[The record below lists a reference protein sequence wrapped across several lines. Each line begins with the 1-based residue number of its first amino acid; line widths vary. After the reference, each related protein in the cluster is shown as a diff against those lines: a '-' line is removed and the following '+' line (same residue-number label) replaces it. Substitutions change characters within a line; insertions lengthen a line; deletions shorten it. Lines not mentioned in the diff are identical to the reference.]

1 LAKPI
6 SINMRLITLFLLL
19 SSFVCFGQKPPIKFG
34 NIPIEDMKMT
44 VYDKDSSASAVVLAD
59 YGESTIS
66 YNQTEGFQLFF
77 ERIRRI
83 KILTK
88 DGLKWADFSIPLY
101 HDGTADEKV
110 TSLKAVTYNLE
121 NGKIVESKAKG
132 EAIIKE
138 KYDDNLNFTKISL
151 PNVKV
156 GSVIEIS
163 YKVTSD
169 FLFNFQDWEFQDE
182 IPTLWSEYR
191 VHIPEYYNYQKYMQG
206 YIAIAIN
213 ESETNPKAI
222 LINSKERSDGPTGG
236 TKFDQDKIDYT
247 ENSNRWVA
255 QNVPAFKEE
264 PHMTSKTDFISKIN
278 FELSSTRSP
287 NGSFKNYMGSWEDI
301 NKSYW
306 ERYEPEITGNNFLK
320 KQVEEI
326 TAGKITSEEKA
337 AAIFQFVRQNFVWD
351 GYKRR
356 YLSSDLKDVFEKKK
370 GNSADINLLLASM
383 MEKAGVQVFPVLVST
398 RDHGFIRESIPVSS
412 QFNYLICS
420 MKIGEKTI
428 LLDATEKL
436 LPFGMLPERCLNDRG
451 LVVSGESPQWVNL
464 QSQTKSRMV
473 ISADLKLTD
482 AADLNGNLNVEST
495 GYFSSAARKSFLA
508 KGEAEYIK
516 EFVGTKSW
524 QLAKSNFE
532 NAKEIQLPFKE
543 KHALTISE
551 HITSA
556 GNTFYFSPFVI
567 ERELENPFKV
577 EKREY
582 PVDFASPFDKLYMA
596 KITVPADYQVDELP
610 KNKILALPGNSCK
623 YLFNATQVGNMISIT
638 SSLSFNKSVFNQE
651 EYPALRDFYGQVVA
665 KQAEQIVL
673 KKK

>member
-1 LAKPI
+1 
-6 SINMRLITLFLLL
+6 MRLFILFLLL
-19 SSFVCFGQKPPIKFG
+19 SSFVCSGQKPPIKFG
-34 NIPIEDMKMT
+34 NIPMEDMKMT
-44 VYDKDSSASAVVLAD
+44 VYSKDSSASAVVLAD
-59 YGESTIS
+59 FGESTIS
-66 YNQTEGFQLFF
+66 YNQTNGFQLFF

-101 HDGTADEKV
+101 HDGTEDEKV
-110 TSLKAVTYNLE
+110 SNLKAVTYNLE
-121 NGKIVESKAKG
+121 NGKIVESKVKG

-138 KYDDNLNFTKISL
+138 KYDDNLNFTKITW

-169 FLFNFQDWEFQDE
+169 FVFNFQDWEFQGE
-182 IPTLWSEYR
+182 IPTVWSEYR
-191 VHIPEYYNYQKYMQG
+191 AHVPEYYNYQKYMQG
-206 YIAIAIN
+206 YVGLAIN
-213 ESETNPKAI
+213 ETGSKPQSI
-222 LINSKERSDGPTGG
+222 LITSKERTGG
-236 TKFDQDKIDYT
+236 GGFSAVQTTYETDKIDYI

-264 PHMTSKTDFISKIN
+264 PHMTSKIDFISKIN

-301 NKSYW
+301 NISYW
-306 ERYEPEITGNNFLK
+306 KRYEPEITGNNFLK

-337 AAIFQFVRQNFVWD
+337 TAIFQFVRQNFVWD

-356 YLSSDLKDVFEKKK
+356 YLSSDLKAVFEKKK

-383 MEKAGVQVFPVLVST
+383 LEKAEVPVSPVLVST

-420 MKIGEKTI
+420 LKIGEKTI

-436 LPFGMLPERCLNDRG
+436 LPVGMLPERCLNDRG

-543 KHALTISE
+543 KHGLTISE
-551 HITSA
+551 HITTA

-582 PVDFASPFDKLYMA
+582 PVDFGSPFDKLYMV
-596 KITVPADYQVDELP
+596 KITVPADYLVDELP

>member
-1 LAKPI
+1 
-6 SINMRLITLFLLL
+6 MRIIVLCFLLP
-19 SSFVCFGQKPPIKFG
+19 SFVCFGQKPPIKFG
-34 NIPIEDMKMT
+34 NIPMEDMKMT
-44 VYDKDSSASAVVLAD
+44 VYSKDSSASAVVLAD

-101 HDGTADEKV
+101 HDGSSDEKV
-110 TSLKAVTYNLE
+110 SNLKAVTYNLE

-169 FLFNFQDWEFQDE
+169 FVFNFQDWEFQDE
-182 IPTLWSEYR
+182 IPTVWSEYR
-191 VHIPEYYNYQKYMQG
+191 AHIPEYYNYQKYMQG
-206 YIAIAIN
+206 YITLATVENGSKLNSIII
-213 ESETNPKAI
+213 T
-222 LINSKERSDGPTGG
+222 SKERGG
-236 TKFDQDKIDYT
+236 FYVTKTSFETDKIEYT
-247 ENSNRWVA
+247 ENSNRWIA
-255 QNVPAFKEE
+255 QSVPAFKEE
-264 PHMTSKTDFISKIN
+264 PYMTSKTDFISKIN
-278 FELSSTRSP
+278 FELSFTKFP
-287 NGSFKNYMGSWEDI
+287 NGNMKNYMGSWEDI

-320 KQVEEI
+320 RQVEEI
-326 TAGKITSEEKA
+326 TAGKTTPEEKI

-383 MEKAGVQVFPVLVST
+383 LEKAEIAVSPILVST
-398 RDHGFIRESIPVSS
+398 RDHGFIREGIPVSS
-412 QFNYLICS
+412 QFNYIIS
-420 MKIGEKTI
+420 SVKIGDKNL

-436 LPFGMLPERCLNDRG
+436 LPIGMLPQRCLNGSG
-451 LVVSGESPQWVNL
+451 LLIAKETPQWVNL

-482 AADLNGNLNVEST
+482 ASDLNGSLNVEST

-508 KGEAEYIK
+508 KGEADYIK

-524 QLAKSNFE
+524 QLASSNFE
-532 NAKEIQLPFKE
+532 NTKDIQLPFKE
-543 KHALTISE
+543 KHGLSISE
-551 HITSA
+551 HITTA

-582 PVDFASPFDKLYMA
+582 PVDFGSPFDKLYMV

-610 KNKILALPGNSCK
+610 KNKMLVLPGNSCK
-623 YLFNATQVGNMISIT
+623 YLFNATQIGNMISIT
-638 SSLSFNKSVFNQE
+638 SSLSFNKSVFSQE

>member
-1 LAKPI
+1 
-6 SINMRLITLFLLL
+6 M
-19 SSFVCFGQKPPIKFG
+19 
-34 NIPIEDMKMT
+34 EDMKMT
-44 VYDKDSSASAVVLAD
+44 VYDKDSSASALVLAD
-59 YGESTIS
+59 FGESTIS
-66 YNQTEGFQLFF
+66 YSQANGFQLFF

-101 HDGTADEKV
+101 HDGTSDEKV

-169 FLFNFQDWEFQDE
+169 FVFNFQDWAFQDE
-182 IPTLWSEYR
+182 IPVVWSEYR
-191 VHIPEYYNYQKYMQG
+191 AHIPEYYNYQKYMQG
-206 YIAIAIN
+206 YVALSIN
-213 ESETNPKAI
+213 ESESKPQSI
-222 LINSKERSDGPTGG
+222 LITTKERSGQNQVKT
-236 TKFDQDKIDYT
+236 TYETDKIDYK

-278 FELSSTRSP
+278 FELSSTVFP
-287 NGSFKNYMGSWEDI
+287 NGDVKNYMGSWEDI
-301 NKSYW
+301 NVSYW
-306 ERYEPEITGNNFLK
+306 KRYEPEITGNNFLK
-320 KQVEEI
+320 KQVAEI
-326 TAGKITSEEKA
+326 TAGKISPEEKT

-351 GYKRR
+351 GYQRR
-356 YLSSDLKDVFEKKK
+356 YLSNDLKNVFEKKK

-383 MEKAGVQVFPVLVST
+383 LEKAEVSVSPVLVST
-398 RDHGFIRESIPVSS
+398 RDHGFIREGIPVST
-412 QFNYLICS
+412 QFNYLVCS
-420 MKIGEKTI
+420 VKLGEKTL

-436 LPFGMLPERCLNDRG
+436 LPIGMLPERCLNDRG
-451 LVVSGESPQWVNL
+451 LVVSTQSPQWVNL

-473 ISADLKLTD
+473 INAELKLTD

-495 GYFSSAARKSFLA
+495 GYFSAAARKSFLA
-508 KGEAEYIK
+508 KGEADYIK

-524 QLAKSNFE
+524 QLASSNFE
-532 NAKEIQLPFKE
+532 NTKDIQLPFKE
-543 KHALTISE
+543 KHGLTISE
-551 HITSA
+551 HITTA
-556 GNTFYFSPFVI
+556 GNTFYLSPFFI
-567 ERELENPFKV
+567 EREIENPFKV

-582 PVDFASPFDKLYMA
+582 PVDFGSPFDKLYMV

-610 KNKILALPGNSCK
+610 KNKMLVLPGNSCK
-623 YLFNATQVGNMISIT
+623 YLFNATQIGNMISIT

>member
-1 LAKPI
+1 
-6 SINMRLITLFLLL
+6 M
-19 SSFVCFGQKPPIKFG
+19 
-34 NIPIEDMKMT
+34 EDMKMT
-44 VYDKDSSASAVVLAD
+44 VYSKDSSASAVVLAD
-59 YGESTIS
+59 YGESTLS
-66 YNQTEGFQLFF
+66 YNETNGFQLFF

-83 KILTK
+83 KVLTK

-101 HDGTADEKV
+101 HDGSSDEKV
-110 TSLKAVTYNLE
+110 SNLKAVTYNLE

-138 KYDDNLNFTKISL
+138 KYDDNLNYTKISL

-169 FLFNFQDWEFQDE
+169 FIFNFQDWEFQDE
-182 IPTLWSEYR
+182 IPVFWSEYR
-191 VHIPEYYNYQKYMQG
+191 THIPEYYNYEKYMQG
-206 YIAIAIN
+206 YIQLAI
-213 ESETNPKAI
+213 SEKSSNMNSI
-222 LINSKERSDGPTGG
+222 LLSVKDNSSAGPYVGVKTAFEKE
-236 TKFDQDKIDYT
+236 KIDFK
-247 ENSNRWVA
+247 ESSDRWVA

-264 PHMTSKTDFISKIN
+264 PYMTSKTDFISKIN
-278 FELSSTRSP
+278 FELSFTKFP
-287 NGSFKNYMGSWEDI
+287 NGNMKNYMGSWEDI
-301 NKSYW
+301 NVSYW
-306 ERYEPEITGNNFLK
+306 KRYEPEITGNNFLK

-326 TAGKITSEEKA
+326 IAGRATPEEKA
-337 AAIFQFVRQNFVWD
+337 AAIYQFVRQNFVWD
-351 GYKRR
+351 GYRRR
-356 YLSSDLKDVFEKKK
+356 YLSSDVKDVFEKKK

-383 MEKAGVQVFPVLVST
+383 LEKAEVSVSPVLLST
-398 RDHGFIRESIPVSS
+398 RDHGFIREGIPVST

-420 MKIGEKTI
+420 VKLGDKTI

-436 LPFGMLPERCLNDRG
+436 LPIGMLPERCLNDRG

-482 AADLNGNLNVEST
+482 AANLDGNLNVEST
-495 GYFSSAARKSFLA
+495 GYFSSAARKSFIA
-508 KGEAEYIK
+508 KGETEYLK

-543 KHALTISE
+543 KHGLTISE
-551 HITSA
+551 HITTA
-556 GNTFYFSPFVI
+556 GNTFYFSPFVM

-582 PVDFASPFDKLYMA
+582 PVDFGSPFDKLYMV

-610 KNKILALPGNSCK
+610 KNKMLVLPGNSCK
-623 YLFNATQVGNMISIT
+623 YIFNATQIGNMISIT